1 MAKFI
6 DLIENAGTMKDEK
19 TGNDINWRNFMVGYL
34 DTATDA
40 DKGRNEKDSTEER
53 YFQVKVKG
61 DNISS
66 FFGFKVFNASQLN
79 GAFGK
84 EIDVIFGR
92 EGVEAIRFKT
102 PLVDNGKLTNDALKK

>member
-6 DLIENAGTMKDEK
+6 DLIENAGTIQDEK
-19 TGNDINWRNFMVGYL
+19 TGNEIKWRNFMVGYM

-40 DKGRNEKDSTEER
+40 DKGRNEVDSTEER

-61 DNISS
+61 DNVSS
-66 FFGFKVFNASQLN
+66 FFGFEVFNASQLN

-84 EIDVIFGR
+84 EIDVIYGR
-92 EGVEAIRFKT
+92 EGVVGIRFKE
-102 PLVDNGKLTNDALKK
+102 PHVDNGKLTSDILKK